1 MSTTSFSNYVE
12 SGANLLTGTGTE
24 KLVGTFRVEHS
35 SSTIVNTLRRCILM
49 DVRSVGFRV
58 DLTQSSNP
66 GIVFRKNTSVIVN
79 EMLAHRITM
88 IPVAI
93 RQLDSFD
100 PSEYQC
106 VLQVKNSLK
115 DSISEKTIQHITTND
130 FKIVRKQGQ
139 GQGQGQ
145 EEVLG
150 VDATLEMFPPD
161 PITGQN
167 ILIVSLRPQWNP
179 DQPPEEIDLT
189 AYPVIGTGRDHMGF
203 CPVSQC
209 SFENMP
215 DTDPSHQEAFFTR
228 WLLEYKKITDA
239 ATVPPDQI
247 ASLRREWSTLAIQRC
262 FLVNEKGEPD
272 SFNFTV
278 ESIGVRSVP
287 EIVIEGIQ
295 AVIDL
300 VTPYENITNPADVGI
315 TIQPS
320 DSRMVHGADVLF
332 AEQEHTLGVLLQSL
346 ITELFLDTLSDSPL
360 TSVGYK
366 VPHPLE
372 RIMKLRLGFRTEVTE
387 TDVIQI
393 ISAAATKAKDI
404 FTDMKQSWISLT
416 TSKHT
421 A

>member
-1 MSTTSFSNYVE
+1 MSSTSFSNYSE
-12 SGANLLTGTGTE
+12 SGAKLLSGSDSDSDSE
-24 KLVGTFRVEHS
+24 HLIGTFRVEHS

-49 DVRSVGFRV
+49 NVRSVGFRV

-93 RQLDSFD
+93 RQLDLFV

-106 VLQVKNSLK
+106 VLHVKNVSQ
-115 DSISEKTIQHITTND
+115 DSISEKTIQHITTKD
-130 FKIVRKQGQ
+130 FKIVNNGK
-139 GQGQGQ
+139 
-145 EEVLG
+145 EMG
-150 VDATLEMFPPD
+150 VVATSEMFPPD

-167 ILIVSLRPQWNP
+167 ILIASLRPQWNP

-215 DTDPSHQEAFFTR
+215 DTDPTHQEAFFTQ
-228 WLLEYKKITDA
+228 WLLEYKKINDA
-239 ATVPPDQI
+239 TTVPPEQI

-262 FLVNEKGEPD
+262 FLVNDKGEPD
-272 SFNFTV
+272 SFIFTV
-278 ESIGVRSVP
+278 ESVGVRSVP
-287 EIVIEGIQ
+287 EIVAEGIQ

-300 VTPYENITNPADVGI
+300 VTPYETITNPADVGI
-315 TIQPS
+315 TIQPA
-320 DSRMVHGADVLF
+320 DCRMVNGLDILF
-332 AEQEHTLGVLLQSL
+332 AEQEHTLGVLLQSI
-346 ITELFLDTLSDSPL
+346 ITELYLNPSSSSLSESSL

-372 RIMKLRLGFRTEVTE
+372 RIMKLRVGFRIEVTE
-387 TDVIQI
+387 TDVLQI
-393 ISAAATKAKDI
+393 ISAAVIEAKRI
-404 FTDMKQSWISLT
+404 FTDMKQSWMSLT
-416 TSKHT
+416 SKQ
-421 A
+421 